1 MRILSGGGRRV
12 KRSSSAR
19 VSLFENLESRRLLS
33 LLGIMPYVP
42 AVALNGEGTLTYSA
56 SSKAFDAST
65 TPVLFIL
72 PDFSTQP
79 VQDPRNFGLDI
90 KVNNDGTLNGSGTG
104 PADVSVTGW
113 LDMNNDGIVD
123 AGDYNGV
130 LLTGTITQFGYQD
143 NGDSTATYDFRFT
156 VTGGLLDIPTLFQG
170 QDAGVVLD
178 SENSTFVD
186 VNPGDPGF
194 NVDFTGTSKGVI
206 GAIPKLDSISG
217 VKYNDLNDSGVYN
230 SGDPGING
238 VSITLS
244 GTDYNGNPVLETTTT
259 STINGVLGSYT
270 FSMLNPGTY
279 TLTETPPAG
288 YVDGQDAAGT
298 DGGTVGPPGTNAISN
313 INLDPSDVGGDNATG
328 YNFADYQTGSLSGTK
343 YVDSNDND
351 VDNSEPGLGGVT
363 ITLTG
368 TNGAGNAVDL
378 TTTTASDGS
387 YSFTGLAPGTYTLTE
402 TPPAGYVAEN
412 GDVGSLGGT
421 AGTAVVSGITV
432 TSGETGTGYNFA
444 EYQTTSLSGIKY
456 IDSNGNDADNSE
468 PGLAGVTITL
478 SGTNGMGNSVLQTT
492 TTAANGSYSFTGLA
506 PGVYTLTET
515 PPAGYVTEGANVGTL
530 GGTSGNA
537 VVSGITLTSGQSGS
551 GYNFAEYQTSSLSGI
566 KYIDSNGNDVDNS
579 EPGLAGVTITLSGTN
594 GMGNSVLQTTTTA
607 ANGSY
612 SFTGLAPGVYTL
624 TETPP
629 AGYVTEGANV
639 GTLGGTSGNAVV
651 SGITLTSGQS
661 GSGYNFAEYQTSSL
675 SGNVYLDSNANDVDN
690 SEPGIGGVTVTLTG
704 TNGLGNPVT
713 LTTTSASNGTY
724 SFTGLA
730 PGTYTVT
737 ETQPAGYTAETA
749 NAGSLGGTAA
759 VGVISSITVLSGNSG
774 TNYNFGELQPVN
786 QSLSGTVYKDIT
798 GNGLSA
804 DDTPLSGVVVELFK
818 DVNGNGVLDSSDGSP
833 IATYTTGASGQYSFT
848 SVAVG
853 NYIVAEVTPSGYVI
867 TAPAVPDYYAET
879 VASGANITGL
889 NFDNYNESCTSNLK
903 CVTFKLNNNGCI
915 TTVTDLR
922 GNTVQNETVSVTFTV
937 PTGAAPMQYTLV
949 SYNAPDSYF
958 NASDASQQTEY
969 QVATGTFGPGT
980 YTLTV
985 TIPCNYYQIDFV
997 CGAAISQLGPA
1008 GSNIFYSAQNRL
1020 ISADNGGLH
1029 DDVDDEAATMHFW
1042 ANLGQSLIKNFG
1054 GASTNTALGTWL
1066 KTTMPN
1072 VFGGSLL
1079 GNLTN
1084 TTVAAKYMSFYNVSG
1099 QQNWAQMMATA
1110 LNVYASTL
1118 SLGGTVASTYGFDVT
1133 SDGLGAAQFNVGNNG
1148 SAFGVSNSS
1157 TITVSQMLSAINSKS
1172 TNDVLYNNVASLLN
1186 QCYNELGQVNGDG
1199 GLN

>member
-551 GYNFAEYQTSSLSGI
+551 GYNFAEYQTTSLSGI

>member
-506 PGVYTLTET
+506 PGLYTLTET

>member
-506 PGVYTLTET
+506 PGLYTLTET

-594 GMGNSVLQTTTTA
+594 GMGNNVLQTTTTA